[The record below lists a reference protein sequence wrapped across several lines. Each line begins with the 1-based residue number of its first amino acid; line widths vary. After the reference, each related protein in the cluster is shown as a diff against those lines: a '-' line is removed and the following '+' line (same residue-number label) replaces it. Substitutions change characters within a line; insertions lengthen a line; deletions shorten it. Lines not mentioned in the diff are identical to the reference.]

1 MNEHFE
7 QIRLLEALLFA
18 SAAPLSV
25 AQLARHFPEETT
37 LEPLLEELQGLYAN
51 RGVNL
56 RRVGSDWAFRTAADL
71 ASRMTLEQVATR
83 KLSRVATETLA
94 IIAYHQPVTRAEVEE
109 IRGVSLSRGTLDLLL
124 ELGWIKPKGRRRTP
138 GRPVTWGTTGAF
150 LDHFGLSSL
159 EALPGMDELKAAGL
173 IDSRPAVSALASR
186 GKLFDVEPSDVD
198 DDEEEQETGET
209 AAELLAADFGEDL
222 LANEGD
228 GPEADDTGAPAPAI
242 APVAAN
248 DAGVEGSETLVRE
261 KTGLGGEAN

>member
-1 MNEHFE
+1 MTEHFE

-18 SAAPLSV
+18 STTPLSV
-25 AQLARHFPEETT
+25 AQLSRHFPEDTA

-56 RRVGSDWAFRTAADL
+56 RRVGVDWAFRTAADL
-71 ASRMTLEQVATR
+71 APRMTLEQVATR

-94 IIAYHQPVTRAEVEE
+94 IIAYHQPVTRAEIEE
-109 IRGVSLSRGTLDLLL
+109 IRGVSLSKGTLDVLL
-124 ELGWIKPKGRRRTP
+124 ELGWIRPKGRRRSP

-173 IDSRPAVSALASR
+173 IDTRPAVNALAAR
-186 GKLFDVEPSDVD
+186 GRLFDLETAIDAEEEDEENVSEESVD
-198 DDEEEQETGET
+198 D
-209 AAELLAADFGEDL
+209 LLAADFGEDL
-222 LANEGD
+222 VTTDDGAGD
-228 GPEADDTGAPAPAI
+228 IPEDTTEDGGEAPDLPA

-248 DAGVEGSETLVRE
+248 DSNADRKRG
-261 KTGLGGEAN
+261 